1 MCSIIRVTKKG
12 GEEME
17 IKEANNLRR
26 LRAVKGMTQQEL
38 GEKIGVTGKA
48 IRHYEKGIRQPN
60 LELAK
65 KIADVFETTIEE
77 IFDL

>member
-1 MCSIIRVTKKG
+1 
-12 GEEME
+12 ME

-48 IRHYEKGIRQPN
+48 IGHYEKGIRQPN